1 MGKTVRLNNF
11 ESTDI
16 FSGTKHRVSSAGAMN
31 KGQVEELEAFIQ
43 ALKTGGVM
51 PIPVAS
57 LLDTTLVTLAAV
69 DSMRSGR
76 VIQLAD
82 YWTTQV

>member
-1 MGKTVRLNNF
+1 
-11 ESTDI
+11 
-16 FSGTKHRVSSAGAMN
+16 MN